1 MTFCT
6 VISCMDGRIQN
17 PVNEYLTK
25 RFNAPNVD
33 TITEAGPVGI
43 IYSGSDKFT
52 IEGILKRVQ
61 ISVENHNSEKIAV
74 AAHYDCAGNPAGKE
88 EQTADT
94 IAAVKRIRQHCSQYK
109 DIPIIGLWI
118 DENWSV
124 SEISMQE

>member
-74 AAHYDCAGNPAGKE
+74 AAHYDCAGNPVSDE
-88 EQTADT
+88 EQISHLHKSITFIKSAFPNQE
-94 IAAVKRIRQHCSQYK
+94 V
-109 DIPIIGLWI
+109 IGLWVNKKW
-118 DENWSV
+118 EV
-124 SEISMQE
+124 EEVG